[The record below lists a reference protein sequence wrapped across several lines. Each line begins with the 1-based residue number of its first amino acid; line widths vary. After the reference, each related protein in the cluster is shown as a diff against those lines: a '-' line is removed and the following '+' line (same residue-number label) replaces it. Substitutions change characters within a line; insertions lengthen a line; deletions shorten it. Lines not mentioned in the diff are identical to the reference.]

1 MPNDNERNR
10 AINLIRVLIGDVIAA
25 RERLNTADTQ
35 TARRDVVRASLAAIE
50 GEVWLAREHVR
61 ETLRNLETLSPLA
74 DLALREHTYV
84 VTENGTLLEQ
94 TRSVP
99 LPTAVRLIVA
109 QTQTICPDL
118 SVDFT
123 VAGWSNFR
131 RAISIRNRIT
141 HPRPENDLN
150 VSVDELNAVG
160 SGLSWL
166 AATIEYIM
174 GRTNLALVETR
185 TSLDQLLD
193 QLRAGDPAALEEY
206 RAALESGR

>member
-1 MPNDNERNR
+1 MPNESERNR
-10 AINLIRVLIGDVIAA
+10 AITLIRILIADVLAA
-25 RERLNTADTQ
+25 RERLLLADTQ
-35 TARRDVVRASLAAIE
+35 TARRDVVRASLAAME

-61 ETLRNLETLSPLA
+61 ETLKSFDSLSPLA
-74 DLALREHTYV
+74 DLALREQTYV

-94 TRSVP
+94 TRSLP
-99 LPTAVRLIVA
+99 LPTAVRLMVA
-109 QTQTICPDL
+109 QTQIICPDL
-118 SVDFT
+118 SVDFA

-141 HPRPENDLN
+141 HPRPENDLD
-150 VSVDELNAVG
+150 VSGDELNAVA

-166 AATIEYIM
+166 AATIEYVM

-206 RAALESGR
+206 RSALESNR